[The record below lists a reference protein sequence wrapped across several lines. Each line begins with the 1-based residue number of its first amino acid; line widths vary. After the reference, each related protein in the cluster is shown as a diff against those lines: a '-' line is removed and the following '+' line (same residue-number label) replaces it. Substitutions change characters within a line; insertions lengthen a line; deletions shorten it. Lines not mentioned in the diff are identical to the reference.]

1 MLAIDFMHSK
11 YIVHRDLKLANI
23 LLNSNEEGVLD
34 IRIADFGLAKKLK
47 PGQFISEKCGT
58 PTYIAPEVL
67 RGDPYSFKADIFS
80 LGSIMYN
87 LLTGR
92 YLFDEE
98 DHNLLLKQNLKCDLT
113 PIKKY
118 IEAVSP
124 QAADLMMSLL

>member
-1 MLAIDFMHSK
+1 MHSK

-98 DHNLLLKQNLKCDLT
+98 DHNLLLK
-113 PIKKY
+113 
-118 IEAVSP
+118 
-124 QAADLMMSLL
+124 

>member
-1 MLAIDFMHSK
+1 MEQLLLAVDFMHNK

-23 LLNSNEEGVLD
+23 LLNSIEEEVLD
-34 IRIADFGLAKKLK
+34 IRIADFGLAKKLR
-47 PGQFISEKCGT
+47 PGQLISEKCGT

-67 RGDPYSFKADIFS
+67 RGEPYSFKVDIFS

-113 PIKKY
+113 LIQKY
-118 IEAVSP
+118 LKGVS
-124 QAADLMMSLL
+124 A

>member
-1 MLAIDFMHSK
+1 MYAFIAIFTE
-11 YIVHRDLKLANI
+11 YVTG
-23 LLNSNEEGVLD
+23 NE
-34 IRIADFGLAKKLK
+34 
-47 PGQFISEKCGT
+47 S
-58 PTYIAPEVL
+58 
-67 RGDPYSFKADIFS
+67 DPYSFKADIFS